1 VDHDNYAFVM
11 NADGSGRKWV
21 THTSITDLI
30 GMSPDRRLVFAMA
43 PVDGFPTTAV
53 LAISLPKW
61 IRTSFTR

>member
-43 PVDGFPTTAV
+43 PVAGCSTTDV
-53 LAISLPKW
+53 LAMCLRIWS
-61 IRTSFTR
+61 RTSLTG